1 MSKTKTH
8 VSSRE
13 AGKRLQLK
21 RSDLLPMAA
30 STFRAVSLR
39 NHLALVAL
47 RQGFGHAEIASELLK
62 TAYLTYFIC
71 GIDADEG
78 SLETCVAAELTIKA
92 SVAHAKMA
100 GKWALKS
107 GHAHYVEKML
117 CQHDVQLTTLA
128 LCTIGAA
135 ARRLSQMIEDGGMPN
150 LAARYMR
157 VLKQRCESSAGV
169 VELCSERPVE
179 YG

>member
-8 VSSRE
+8 ASNE
-13 AGKRLQLK
+13 GAAGRLLLK
-21 RSDLLPMAA
+21 RSDLLPMSAPA
-30 STFRAVSLR
+30 FRAVSLR

-71 GIDADEG
+71 GIDANEG

-100 GKWALKS
+100 GMRISANVITDS
-107 GHAHYVEKML
+107 G
-117 CQHDVQLTTLA
+117 
-128 LCTIGAA
+128 
-135 ARRLSQMIEDGGMPN
+135 
-150 LAARYMR
+150 
-157 VLKQRCESSAGV
+157 
-169 VELCSERPVE
+169 
-179 YG
+179 